1 MDAAP
6 LAFDRARLKGAAWLV
21 GIDEAGRGA
30 LAGPVVAAA
39 VAVRAE
45 VLNGDSLN
53 GLAAVARDSKTLPAS
68 VREAVLVEITAAAAR
83 DLLRFA
89 PGEAS
94 VAEIEAA
101 NILGATKLA
110 MARAAGGLGEGL
122 AIPAASDP
130 CGPLFDAVA
139 PPPARVLVDG
149 LPLKGFP
156 HPHEAIVKGDA
167 CSLIIALASIVAK
180 VTRDRLMRE
189 LAPRYPVYGFERHAG
204 YGTAAHRAALRQHGR
219 CSAHR
224 TRFLRKVLSAESL
237 EAGAL

>member
-45 VLNGDSLN
+45 VLCGDALHE
-53 GLAAVARDSKTLPAS
+53 LAAVARDSKVLPAEI
-68 VREAVLVEITAAAAR
+68 REGVLARMDAAAGQA
-83 DLLRFA
+83 LLRFA
-89 PGEAS
+89 PGTGS
-94 VAEIEAA
+94 VAEIESV

-110 MARAAGGLGEGL
+110 MARAVEGLGGDL
-122 AIPAASDP
+122 AVPATDDAG
-130 CGPLFDAVA
+130 GPLFDAVT
-139 PPPARVLVDG
+139 PPSARVLVDG
-149 LPLKGFP
+149 LPLKNFP
-156 HPHEAIVKGDA
+156 YRHEAIVKGDA

-189 LAPRYPVYGFERHAG
+189 LAPQYPVYGFERHVG
-204 YGTAAHRAALRQHGR
+204 YGTGAHRAALRRHGR
-219 CSAHR
+219 SPAHR
-224 TRFLRKVLSAESL
+224 TRFLREILTAE
-237 EAGAL
+237 E